1 MFTFTPLRVRGDA
14 DDDNSMLLVLVS
26 LPALPTP
33 TTCAHAVATLN
44 ADEALAKEFAAY
56 NKTDCMSYDF
66 DPKNQSL
73 ESRNCTELATPYET
87 ACTAAGGAVYNE
99 TRWIQMFLTNF
110 KHTRVGVHCLPTPD
124 ACSPTDVYGLA
135 KAEMDKWCQQFSMY
149 LVVACSVGYHPP
161 TTVEM
166 FA

>member
-1 MFTFTPLRVRGDA
+1 
-14 DDDNSMLLVLVS
+14 MLLVLIS

-33 TTCAHAVATLN
+33 TTCAQAVATLN

-66 DPKNQSL
+66 DPKNQL
-73 ESRNCTELATPYET
+73 DT
-87 ACTAAGGAVYNE
+87 
-99 TRWIQMFLTNF
+99 
-110 KHTRVGVHCLPTPD
+110 
-124 ACSPTDVYGLA
+124 
-135 KAEMDKWCQQFSMY
+135 WCQQFSMF

-161 TTVEM
+161 TTVET